1 MPTKHPFTDYEPV
14 VPPRARRVGGDAA
27 LWPESEVRPG
37 SDGTVESAA
46 EPERVER
53 TQQFSAAASS
63 SSLAEPATESRVALK
78 RGHLF
83 SYAGLFLFTTVL
95 YFRPYE
101 LFPSLSGFT
110 SIAFWLALLT
120 LVIFL
125 PSQLALEGTLTVR
138 PREVNLVLLL
148 VVAALLSIP
157 FAIDPVEAWNE
168 FNSAFLKAVLMFIV
182 LVNVVRT
189 EKRLK
194 GLFWLGLAISCV
206 LSVSAI
212 NDYRLGNLGFQGQRI
227 GGAVGGMFGNPNDL
241 ALHLVTMLPLAFG
254 LFLSTRRLLAK
265 PLYIACLLL
274 MIGGVVASFSRGAF
288 LGLAGAGLVFAWKLG
303 RRNRALMIVLIAGF
317 IVVLLAFVPEDYASR
332 LGSITAVSSDASS
345 SSRRDVLFR
354 SIFVALRNPLFG
366 VGMGNF
372 HIVSIRELVSHNAYT
387 QVGAEMGLA
396 AMVIYIMFI
405 VAPFRR
411 LRLIEHETLAARRDS
426 RIYYLAVALQAS
438 LAAYMIS
445 SFFGSVAY
453 QFNVYYLVG
462 YAVALRRIYEG
473 QTGRELRPAP
483 KLASGFSSGSRRAAG
498 DSMDSPDRESPATM
512 SM

>member
-27 LWPESEVRPG
+27 LWPESEVRSSG
-37 SDGTVESAA
+37 DETIESAA

-83 SYAGLFLFTTVL
+83 SYVGLFLFTTTL

-120 LVIFL
+120 LLIFL
-125 PSQLALEGTLTVR
+125 PSQLALEGTLTAR

-212 NDYRLGNLGFQGQRI
+212 NDYRLGNLAFQGQRI

-254 LFLSTRRLLAK
+254 L
-265 PLYIACLLL
+265 
-274 MIGGVVASFSRGAF
+274 
-288 LGLAGAGLVFAWKLG
+288 WQ
-303 RRNRALMIVLIAGF
+303 
-317 IVVLLAFVPEDYASR
+317 
-332 LGSITAVSSDASS
+332 
-345 SSRRDVLFR
+345 
-354 SIFVALRNPLFG
+354 VALLFSLLNAA
-366 VGMGNF
+366 VLA
-372 HIVSIRELVSHNAYT
+372 IRIRTENA
-387 QVGAEMGLA
+387 ALA
-396 AMVIYIMFI
+396 
-405 VAPFRR
+405 
-411 LRLIEHETLAARRDS
+411 D
-426 RIYYLAVALQAS
+426 
-438 LAAYMIS
+438 
-445 SFFGSVAY
+445 
-453 QFNVYYLVG
+453 
-462 YAVALRRIYEG
+462 
-473 QTGRELRPAP
+473 GRCRPA
-483 KLASGFSSGSRRAAG
+483 
-498 DSMDSPDRESPATM
+498 
-512 SM
+512 

>member
-14 VPPRARRVGGDAA
+14 VPPRARRVGGEAA
-27 LWPESEVRPG
+27 LWPESEVRSS
-37 SDGTVESAA
+37 SDETVESPS

-63 SSLAEPATESRVALK
+63 SLAEPATGSRVALK

-83 SYAGLFLFTTVL
+83 SYLGLFLFTTVL

-101 LFPSLSGFT
+101 LFASLSGFT

-120 LVIFL
+120 LLIFL
-125 PSQLALEGTLTVR
+125 PSQLALEGTFTAR

-157 FAIDPVEAWNE
+157 FAIDPVEAWDE
-168 FNSAFLKAVLMFIV
+168 FNAVFLKAVLMFIV

-206 LSVSAI
+206 LSVGAI
-212 NDYRLGNLGFQGQRI
+212 NDYRLGNFVVQGERI
-227 GGAVGGMFGNPNDL
+227 GGLVGGMFGNPNDL
-241 ALHLVTMLPLAFG
+241 ALHLVTMIPLAFG
-254 LFLSTRRLLAK
+254 LFLSTPRLLAK
-265 PLYIACLLL
+265 PLYLLCLLL
-274 MIGGVVASFSRGAF
+274 MVGGVIATFSRGAF
-288 LGLAGAGLVFAWKLG
+288 LGLAGASLVLAWKLG
-303 RRNRALMIVLIAGF
+303 RRNRVLMIVLIAGF
-317 IVVLLAFVPEDYASR
+317 IIALLAFAPGEYTSR

-372 HIVSIRELVSHNAYT
+372 HTVSIRELVSHNAYT
-387 QVGAEMGLA
+387 QVGAEMGLT

-405 VAPFRR
+405 VVPFRR

-462 YAVALRRIYEG
+462 YAVALRRIYEA
-473 QTGRELRPAP
+473 QTGRELIPVP
-483 KLASGFSSGSRRAAG
+483 KLASGFSSGGRRAVG
-498 DSMDSPDRESPATM
+498 DSIDFPDRESPATM
-512 SM
+512 RM